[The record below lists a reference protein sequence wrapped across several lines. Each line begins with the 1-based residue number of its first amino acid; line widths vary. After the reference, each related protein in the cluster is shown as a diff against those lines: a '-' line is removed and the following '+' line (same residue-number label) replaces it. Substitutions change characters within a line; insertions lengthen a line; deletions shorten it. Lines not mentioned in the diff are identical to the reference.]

1 MNEIP
6 HANDNLWTK
15 AQFRT
20 YVLEK
25 METAA
30 RIERQRP
37 LTFQERRARQIL
49 IELLEH
55 HG

>member
-20 YVLEK
+20 YVLERL
-25 METAA
+25 ETAG
-30 RIERQRP
+30 RIERHRP

-49 IELLEH
+49 IELLGR